1 MEEDE
6 GFGEAGE
13 DGEQGEALTPD
24 SFLSK
29 LAGYEETEAVE
40 AGEQAEGAGAEAEAE
55 LPTSPQQEQLGYNS
69 MVWVEALFK
78 RFIDAISGRGGVEAV
93 TGYADQIDFID
104 GLSSL
109 RQSMKKC
116 DMFFQT
122 ALSKCNKELLKRAL
136 VIREDEVG
144 GLLGYAC
151 RECGKQLPN
160 RKITCSCG
168 GRAKL
173 MSVLVGRRMRREEDL
188 RNVTPEVILMD
199 VAYDRLADA
208 YCCAFESFRLV
219 TKKTA
224 EIFGWED
231 RFHIENPEL
240 LNYMDHYFLGRLPGE
255 SKIPREEKETLQFLV
270 RGNLVMVDLNVGK
283 KLIRTGISVVK
294 YGYLFEVLGCVGAD
308 LKYSEATEE
317 FGKMYDEINKLI
329 RHELYQDREEVR
341 HSETSVRK
349 LVEGVYAPVHMMPSH
364 LWMNGTI
371 ANQVVLEPVYRL
383 PIHPKADYGS
393 LQIAYGP
400 IGAGKSFLLA
410 AFATYAVETKHE
422 VIFDVL
428 GDKSNSFTLAFM
440 PLFGYDAR
448 TNALVKRLQD
458 ELGIQPHGIPTLN
471 LTFLREGEKYPD
483 ARTSPPTLCDR
494 IIRVDNPHG
503 FNLDFSAIMDEFKQ
517 VVKDFKWVDRDGNA
531 VQYTRPQG
539 IINVRNLD
547 RLNNITN
554 ENVDIQITVN
564 LLSSFDAWRKG
575 NLSVPM
581 RVMVDELSYVAPS
594 QVMLYAGDASRSG
607 ATVSDFIKESRRD
620 RCSFDTASQRPLEI
634 ITDIR
639 DSSTNIF
646 FRDLPSSKDKSK
658 SQIDFILESC
668 TLHDPSVRQ
677 VIKDLNNRGLLSKE
691 KYWFWYNR
699 ESRSINVIRP
709 CPPTFCLQDP
719 RRTPD
724 QVVKL
729 YEKTTGETVML
740 SDWSEVKELAAS
752 QVHRRESRGKI
763 GLL

>member
-1 MEEDE
+1 MVEDADG
-6 GFGEAGE
+6 GFGEGE
-13 DGEQGEALTPD
+13 EALTPE
-24 SFLSK
+24 SLMEKFAELR
-29 LAGYEETEAVE
+29 
-40 AGEQAEGAGAEAEAE
+40 AEGDEANSEEAEIQLAK
-55 LPTSPQQEQLGYNS
+55 SPQQEQLGYNS

-104 GLSSL
+104 GLTSL
-109 RQSMKKC
+109 RQSMKKN
-116 DMFFQT
+116 DMMFQT
-122 ALSKCNKELLKRAL
+122 SLSKCNKDLLKRPL
-136 VIREDEVG
+136 VNREDEVG

-151 RECGKQLPN
+151 RECGKQLSN

-168 GRAKL
+168 GKAKL
-173 MSVLVGRRMRREEDL
+173 LSVLVGRRMRREHGL
-188 RNVTPEVILMD
+188 RNVTPECILMD

-208 YCCAFESFRLV
+208 YCDAFESFRLV

-224 EIFGWED
+224 ELFGWED

-255 SKIPREEKETLQFLV
+255 SKIPREEKEVLQFLV
-270 RGNLVMVDLNVGK
+270 RGNLVMIDLPTAFR
-283 KLIRTGISVVK
+283 LIRTGISVVR
-294 YGYLFEVLGCVGAD
+294 YGYLFEVLGCFGAD
-308 LKYSEATEE
+308 RKYEEATQA
-317 FGKMYDEINKLI
+317 FGQMYDAVNAQI
-329 RHELYQDREEVR
+329 RHELYADREETR
-341 HSETSVRK
+341 RTETSIRK
-349 LVEGVYAPVHMMPSH
+349 MVEGIYAPCHMMPSH

-393 LQIAYGP
+393 LQMAYGP
-400 IGAGKSFLLA
+400 IGAGKSFLLS
-410 AFATYAVETKHE
+410 AFVTYAVETKHE
-422 VIFDVL
+422 TVFNAL

-440 PLFGYDAR
+440 PLFAYDDR
-448 TNALVKRLQD
+448 TSNLVRRLEE
-458 ELGIQPHGIPTLN
+458 ELGVQPHGIPTLN
-471 LTFLREGEKYPD
+471 LTFLREGEKCPD
-483 ARTSPPTLCDR
+483 GRTNPPTVCDR
-494 IIRVDNPHG
+494 IVRVDNPHG
-503 FNLDFSAIMDEFKQ
+503 FDVDFALIMDEFKQ
-517 VVKDFKWVDRDGNA
+517 VAKDFKWQDGEGNT

-547 RLNNITN
+547 RLNNLTN
-554 ENVDIQITVN
+554 ENVDVQVTIN
-564 LLSSFDAWRKG
+564 LLASFDAWRKG
-575 NLSVPM
+575 NLTIPM
-581 RVMVDELSYVAPS
+581 RVMLDELSYLAPS

-620 RCSFDTASQRPLEI
+620 RLGLDASTQRPLEI

-646 FRDLPSSKDKSK
+646 FRDLPTSKDKSK

-677 VIKDLNNRGLLSKE
+677 VIKDINNRGLLSKDH
-691 KYWFWYNR
+691 YWFWYNR

-719 RRTPD
+719 RRTPA
-724 QVVKL
+724 QVIRL
-729 YEKTTGETVML
+729 YEKESGETVML
-740 SDWSEVKELAAS
+740 SDWSEVKELPAS
-752 QVHRRESRGKI
+752 QIHRRESRGRI